1 MAAERPGMRDSSER
15 RFVIVSG
22 APAAGKTTLA
32 RALAPLL
39 GLGLIAKDDIK
50 EALFDAL
57 GGPPGDLAW
66 SRKVGGAAMET
77 LWRLAEQSAGC
88 VLEANFRPHSD
99 YERGR
104 LARLDAEFVEV
115 NCWCPPDLLMRRF
128 HERAKTAH
136 PAHVL
141 ADLTPEMVAEFDVPI
156 GLGKVL
162 QIDTSCEV
170 DVPAVAATVA
180 RMLAEPPSPSTHHL

>member
-1 MAAERPGMRDSSER
+1 MGR
-15 RFVIVSG
+15 RQFVIVSG
-22 APAAGKTTLA
+22 APAAGKSTLA

-39 GLGLIAKDDIK
+39 GLSLIAKDDIK

-57 GGPPGDLAW
+57 GGPAGDLAW
-66 SRKVGGAAMET
+66 SRKIGGAAMET

-88 VLEANFRPHSD
+88 ILEANFRPRSA

-104 LARLDAEFVEV
+104 FERLNAEIVEV
-115 NCWCPPDLLMRRF
+115 YCACPPEVLIQRF

-141 ADLTPEMVAEFDVPI
+141 TDLSAEMVAEFDVPVGI
-156 GLGKVL
+156 G
-162 QIDTSCEV
+162 
-170 DVPAVAATVA
+170 A
-180 RMLAEPPSPSTHHL
+180 